1 MTNSLC
7 QGNLPDDIE
16 ITFGGTDAD
25 QERTISVSNTGSVI
39 VEELKCGNHEEAD
52 TRISAHISY
61 ACRNQSFRRVVVQTT
76 DTDVVLLSM
85 YHLNTINMLE
95 ELWIQRHDRDLPVH
109 SVVQNLS
116 SKYDR
121 NPSELCECLLSVY
134 VLTGCDSVSYIYI

>member
-52 TRISAHISY
+52 TRIFAHISY
-61 ACRNQSFRRVVVQTT
+61 VCRYQSFRRVVVQTA
-76 DTDVVLLSM
+76 DTDIVLLSM
-85 YHLNTINMLE
+85 YHFNKIDMLE
-95 ELWIQRHDRDLPVH
+95 ELWIHRNDRYIPVH

-116 SKYDR
+116 VK
-121 NPSELCECLLSVY
+121 
-134 VLTGCDSVSYIYI
+134 